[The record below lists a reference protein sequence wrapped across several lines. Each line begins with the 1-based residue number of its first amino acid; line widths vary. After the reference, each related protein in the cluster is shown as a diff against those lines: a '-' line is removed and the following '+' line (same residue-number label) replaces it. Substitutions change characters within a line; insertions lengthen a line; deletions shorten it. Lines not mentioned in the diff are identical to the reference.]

1 MSKRCMPG
9 VICIEN
15 ATIMMIIVIVCLGI
29 FFLNFYN
36 KKGHEHRLGRENIY
50 MNDSSSL
57 VGGGGNIGF
66 FPRFNFGYSN
76 SPDDVL
82 LNPYKAPL
90 RDDRYFPGGRG
101 LGGDLRGGIPINIQT
116 QSGDSAYRQVG
127 ILTRMNGAEM
137 ILPLMGRPLFTNRD
151 KWNFYTMSDK
161 NAMIK
166 LPLTNKGRSCTDE
179 YGCDNLYNG
188 DSVYVE
194 GYNDAFKVTVY
205 DNQVMRYIPFL

>member
-1 MSKRCMPG
+1 MPKRCMPG

-15 ATIMMIIVIVCLGI
+15 VTITLTLIIIGSGI
-29 FFLNFYN
+29 LFLNLYN
-36 KKGHEHRLGRENIY
+36 RKESVKEKIIIKENNY
-50 MNDSSSL
+50 RNNNDYFSQPAFSFT
-57 VGGGGNIGF
+57 NR
-66 FPRFNFGYSN
+66 PE
-76 SPDDVL
+76 DVL
-82 LNPYKAPL
+82 MNPYQPPL
-90 RDDRYFPGGRG
+90 RDDRYILNGRG
-101 LGGDLRGGIPINIQT
+101 GDPRGMPINIST
-116 QSGDSAYRQVG
+116 QSIDDTAYRQVG

-161 NAMIK
+161 SNMVK
-166 LPLTNKGRSCTDE
+166 LPITNKGKSCTNE

-205 DNQVMRYIPFL
+205 DNQIMRYIPFL